1 MQLIA
6 NHYLAVVDCW
16 SYGELLSIHSSL
28 SNFNHSNVST
38 NLASRAASCCLLSTK
53 FQSFKHTSAS
63 IVSGLKPHLY
73 STTYARAHTHTQKA
87 SDATMEIGTDNIS
100 QSIMESMRYF
110 DLFSTNPIN
119 QTILLHWFQVKVDLN
134 NVVIQIRHIMLLKM
148 PILLL
153 TIW

>member
-38 NLASRAASCCLLSTK
+38 NLASRAASCCLLSIK

-87 SDATMEIGTDNIS
+87 SDATVEIGTNNIS
-100 QSIMESMRYF
+100 QAIMKNTRY
-110 DLFSTNPIN
+110 LF
-119 QTILLHWFQVKVDLN
+119 WFVFHQSNKSNDPSSL
-134 NVVIQIRHIMLLKM
+134 ISSKG
-148 PILLL
+148 
-153 TIW
+153 WFK